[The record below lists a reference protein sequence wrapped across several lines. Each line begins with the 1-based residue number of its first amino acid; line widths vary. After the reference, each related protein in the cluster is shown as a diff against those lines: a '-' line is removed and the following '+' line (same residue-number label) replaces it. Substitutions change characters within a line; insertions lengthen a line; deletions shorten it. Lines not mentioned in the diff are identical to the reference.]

1 MEGSGRHVSQAHKEQ
16 KTWVETDLLQ
26 QGSDLLRSLG
36 REERLPKGD
45 KIRSNS
51 VYLLLEGRM
60 TLSSTE
66 PSGEEV
72 TLIYFEPGM
81 LANFIPSL
89 SSTLPLH
96 DLTQSRLVIRK
107 NFVIKTRS
115 ECRCIVIE
123 PDRFRQELKTNL
135 LLNKLLL
142 LALTENLLNMFSL
155 ATNSSTLPAIQRV
168 CRLLMQFVKKT
179 APHLVDPPLTYQ
191 DIATHLSMHAMTV
204 AKIFTALK
212 NEGLIAR
219 KGRQVIVTDM
229 GKMRDIAMGLRELD
243 Y

>member
-1 MEGSGRHVSQAHKEQ
+1 MHTGIHGNRDQ
-16 KTWVETDLLQ
+16 KNWVEADLLQ
-26 QGSDLLRSLG
+26 QGSELLRSLG
-36 REERLPKGD
+36 REERLPKGFQ
-45 KIRSNS
+45 IRSNS
-51 VYLLLEGRM
+51 VYLLLEGSM
-60 TLSSTE
+60 TLSSRE

-89 SSTLPLH
+89 SSMLPMH
-96 DLTQSRLVIRK
+96 NLTRSRLIIRR

-115 ECRCIVIE
+115 ECRCVVIE
-123 PDRFRQELKTNL
+123 PARFLLELQNNL
-135 LLNKLLL
+135 LLNKILLC
-142 LALTENLLNMFSL
+142 ALTENLLNMFSL
-155 ATNSSTLPAIQRV
+155 ATNSSTLPASQRV
-168 CRLLMQFVKKT
+168 CRLLLQFVPKT
-179 APHLVDPPLTYQ
+179 TPYLVHPPLTYQ

-219 KGRQVIVTDM
+219 KGRQVVITNM
-229 GKMRDIAMGLRELD
+229 GQMRDIAMGMRELD